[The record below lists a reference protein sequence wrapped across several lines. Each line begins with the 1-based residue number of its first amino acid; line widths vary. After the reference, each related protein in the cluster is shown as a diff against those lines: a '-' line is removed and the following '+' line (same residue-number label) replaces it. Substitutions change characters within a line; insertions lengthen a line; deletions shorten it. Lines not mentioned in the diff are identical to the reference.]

1 MSKDMI
7 GKVIQVMGPVVDV
20 DFENYLPAINE
31 ALYVELKVEGKDKK
45 LVLEVAAHLGDNR
58 VRTIA
63 MDLTDGLIRGMDVV
77 ATGDSIK
84 IPVGEEVLGRI
95 LDVTGNVIDEGE
107 PIEAKTYWSI
117 HRESPVFEEQS
128 TKQEIFETGIKVG
141 ELVNIKTKD
150 IDFENNILFIENE
163 KAPRAVNI
171 SGELKSL
178 LKEIANQNKEYLFY
192 SRQSPKLSPRR
203 VQQIFKI
210 YSKES
215 SEIKPQELRDIAIA
229 RLAKEYSIDEI
240 KELSGLKHFSIYTHG
255 NIGFALDKNKE
266 T

>member
-1 MSKDMI
+1 LISKDI
-7 GKVIQVMGPVVDV
+7 KSAKNILGLKSLREKRIKKIDL
-20 DFENYLPAINE
+20 ERINF
-31 ALYVELKVEGKDKK
+31 K
-45 LVLEVAAHLGDNR
+45 
-58 VRTIA
+58 
-63 MDLTDGLIRGMDVV
+63 
-77 ATGDSIK
+77 SK
-84 IPVGEEVLGRI
+84 IHKGIFWL
-95 LDVTGNVIDEGE
+95 
-107 PIEAKTYWSI
+107 
-117 HRESPVFEEQS
+117 
-128 TKQEIFETGIKVG
+128 IFETGIKVG

-150 IDFENNILFIENE
+150 IDFENNVLFIDNE

-171 SGELKSL
+171 SEELKSL

-215 SEIKPQELRDIAIA
+215 SEVKPQELRDIAIA